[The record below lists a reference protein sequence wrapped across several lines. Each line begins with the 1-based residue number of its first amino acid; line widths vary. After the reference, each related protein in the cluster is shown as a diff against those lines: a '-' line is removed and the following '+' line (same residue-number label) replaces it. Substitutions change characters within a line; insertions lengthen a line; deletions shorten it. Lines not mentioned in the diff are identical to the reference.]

1 MGKARE
7 INKINFALTLLL
19 SLIAVFK
26 DLQSQSEN
34 EFVSKNSHEFS
45 DLKELAKRF
54 ALTFGFDAIK
64 NREPIIAL
72 HRAGIL
78 FAVGEVPEDPVAAP
92 KRLLFLEVLNEFNH
106 KLLKQDK
113 KVILNFLDRRI
124 SPALP
129 SSKQE
134 EYQPLFLY
142 RNSLV
147 HGETAPEAP
156 VSSKRAYARKR
167 RGDHGELGINH
178 TLLEVLK
185 WVRLFLDED
194 DDEED
199 YEDEH
204 NDPDF
209 RG

>member
-7 INKINFALTLLL
+7 INKVNFALTLLL
-19 SLIAVFK
+19 SLISVFK

-34 EFVSKNSHEFS
+34 DLVSKNSHEFS

-78 FAVGEVPEDPVAAP
+78 FAVGDVPEDPVAAP

-124 SPALP
+124 SPGMP
-129 SSKQE
+129 SSKPE
-134 EYQPLFLY
+134 EYQPLTLY

-147 HGETAPEAP
+147 HGETDQPP
-156 VSSKRAYARKR
+156 VSSKRVYARKR
-167 RGDHGELGINH
+167 RGEHGEYY
-178 TLLEVLK
+178 LK
-185 WVRLFLDED
+185 FQQFVSL
-194 DDEED
+194 
-199 YEDEH
+199 
-204 NDPDF
+204 
-209 RG
+209 